1 MCLQMISLPDTSNIQ
16 TLGQIYCNATGLS
29 EARVADLAC
38 SNPYLFKRL
47 RENKGCTVKTYN
59 RVLQWF
65 SDHWPADDLLWPADI
80 ERPEPGPDS
89 PAAKSV
95 QEGSLYRNEGAG
107 ASVSELLKYR
117 RALLDKE
124 DYDKAAAVQE
134 AAIVVASVLGA
145 DGLIACPNDLC
156 AALDVPRHAY
166 DQVIRSYADG
176 KPRQRRSP
184 RSRRFGPSDSERIL
198 CALTDVGDVRF
209 AKRRERDQ
217 AVFARVGAVL

>member
-1 MCLQMISLPDTSNIQ
+1 MDTGKITDLFNTYCKQTGKSHWRVSALIVNDGKLYHRISNGGSVTIP
-16 TLGQIYCNATGLS
+16 
-29 EARVADLAC
+29 
-38 SNPYLFKRL
+38 
-47 RENKGCTVKTYN
+47 TYQK
-59 RVLQWF
+59 VLHWF
-65 SDHWPADDLLWPADI
+65 SDNWPIDLLWPEDI

-124 DYDKAAAVQE
+124 DYAQAAAVQE
-134 AAIVVASVLGA
+134 AAIVAASVLGA
-145 DGLIACPNDLC
+145 DGRIACPNDLC

-166 DQVIRSYADG
+166 DQVIRNYADG
-176 KPRQRRSP
+176 KPRQRLSP
-184 RSRRFGPSDSERIL
+184 RARRFGPSDSQRIL
-198 CALTDVGDVRF
+198 RALTDVGDVRF

-217 AVFARVGAVL
+217 AVFARVGALL